1 MCTNNPLVK
10 LQFDRRHAGDW
21 SQAVEEPF
29 FWVSILIG
37 WRNPTL
43 CRVGKTKYMVL
54 GAFVRDSTLRVE
66 HPHSCMQ
73 LPNRNFN
80 RCPLS
85 FRSGQPLDHAPL
97 VVVSVEAMFSLSSP
111 LSV

>member
-1 MCTNNPLVK
+1 M
-10 LQFDRRHAGDW
+10 
-21 SQAVEEPF
+21 EEPF
-29 FWVSILIG
+29 FWVSILVG

-54 GAFVRDSTLRVE
+54 STFVHDSTLRVA

-73 LPNRNFN
+73 LPNKNFIRTFN
-80 RCPLS
+80 RCLL
-85 FRSGQPLDHAPL
+85 FFKSGQPLDHVSL
-97 VVVSVEAMFSLSSP
+97 VVVSVEAMFSLSP